1 MLVQM
6 QLDPARQR
14 LIYGF
19 FERYLKLTVEEEK
32 TLMQEVRDL
41 DPNLVEKIMEIP
53 ISHEEKG
60 KEIGKEI
67 ATKNIA
73 RNMIIEGASVEFI
86 KKVTNLSVDKI
97 LSLKKSINKSK

>member
-1 MLVQM
+1 M
-6 QLDPARQR
+6 R
-14 LIYGF
+14 
-19 FERYLKLTVEEEK
+19 
-32 TLMQEVRDL
+32 
-41 DPNLVEKIMEIP
+41 
-53 ISHEEKG
+53 KG